1 MLCCRS
7 DRRTGLAVA
16 LRVLLRMREIC
27 SDDAG
32 VGVAKD
38 CLDQTVIAAVEN
50 STWLD
55 PEGQMAAEAGAEGS

>member
-32 VGVAKD
+32 VGVAMD
-38 CLDQTVIAAVEN
+38 CLDQRVIAAVEN
-50 STWLD
+50 SSWLD
-55 PEGQMAAEAGAEGS
+55 P